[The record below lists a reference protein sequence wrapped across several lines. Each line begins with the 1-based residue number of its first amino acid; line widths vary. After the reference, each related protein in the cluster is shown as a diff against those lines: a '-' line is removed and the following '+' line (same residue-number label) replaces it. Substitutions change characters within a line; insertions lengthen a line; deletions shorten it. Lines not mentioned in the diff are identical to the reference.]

1 MKDKVPRIHRIS
13 DDTLREIFPRKLD
26 RSLASER
33 VYSYVKQMILSGKI
47 KKGRRLIREE
57 IAQNFNVSEVVVSMA
72 FSQLKKDGLVII
84 KWGKGSFIA

>member
-26 RSLASER
+26 RSLVSER

-84 KWGKGSFIA
+84 KSGKGSFVA

>member
-1 MKDKVPRIHRIS
+1 MKDKVPGIHRIS
-13 DDTLREIFPRKLD
+13 DDTLREIFTRKLNK
-26 RSLASER
+26 SLASER

-84 KWGKGSFIA
+84 KWGKGSFVA

>member
-26 RSLASER
+26 RSLVSER

-84 KWGKGSFIA
+84 KWGKGSFVA

>member
-1 MKDKVPRIHRIS
+1 MKDKIPGINRIS

-26 RSLASER
+26 KSPASER
-33 VYSYVKQMILSGKI
+33 VYSYVKQMILSGKM

-57 IAQNFNVSEVVVSMA
+57 IAQDFNVSEVAVFMA

-84 KWGKGSFIA
+84 KWGKGSFVA